1 MCPRSS
7 QQLLKVRRAL
17 INTVIVC
24 DNCGSKNVKYV
35 GSVVVPTPLVRE
47 LEVEVVEIYKCEDCG
62 VEFRVP

>member
-1 MCPRSS
+1 M
-7 QQLLKVRRAL
+7 
-17 INTVIVC
+17 IVC
-24 DNCGSKNVKYV
+24 SNCGSKNVKYI